1 MNGKGLRRITQQLLL
16 IFYISTK
23 KKYFKLIFQKQNP
36 TREKQLISLMI
47 SNEEKDGWHYLAVK
61 KLTALLHKKTSS
73 HKGDFY
79 CLNYLNS
86 F

>member
-1 MNGKGLRRITQQLLL
+1 
-16 IFYISTK
+16 
-23 KKYFKLIFQKQNP
+23 
-36 TREKQLISLMI
+36 MI

-86 F
+86 FLTENRLKLHEKAKKIRDFCEVILLSEKTVY